1 MLGSS
6 YYSQFTDD
14 EIEVQRGSKIKHN
27 SFSLKLSTP
36 WPGLLH
42 RLYTAQLG
50 HLKKI
55 IYVFIFGCV
64 GSSLL
69 CGFSSSCDKWG
80 LLSSCGV
87 TSFVGEHG
95 LSVCVLQ

>member
-27 SFSLKLSTP
+27 SSLKLSNP

-50 HLKKI
+50 HLKEI
-55 IYVFIFGCV
+55 IHVFIFGCV

-69 CGFSSSCDKWG
+69 CVFFSSCDKLG

-87 TSFVGEHG
+87 TAFVGEHG